1 MSNSSREA
9 MLAAVKINGDAL
21 MTCTNV
27 KLRNDKEIV
36 MEAVKTGRDALLWAS
51 DNMRKDVDVLFEAV
65 TYNGRALRYAIGLRD
80 HKKIVLQAVK
90 QDHPPMW
97 ILVITPLLVTIAI
110 PVAYYLFV
118 ENERILKNFISNNT
132 KLYNFLANKWY
143 FDELYNFI
151 FVEPIKKIGLFFW
164 KKGDINS
171 IDRYGP
177 DGLSKLVKN
186 LSDKAV
192 NFQSGYLYHY
202 AFVML
207 IGFSILLTYLILY

>member
-36 MEAVKTGRDALLWAS
+36 MESVKTGRDALLWAS

-90 QDHPPMW
+90 QDGNALQFASNELRSN
-97 ILVITPLLVTIAI
+97 IEICKAAVFQTPFAI
-110 PVAYYLFV
+110 QIVF
-118 ENERILKNFISNNT
+118 
-132 KLYNFLANKWY
+132 
-143 FDELYNFI
+143 
-151 FVEPIKKIGLFFW
+151 
-164 KKGDINS
+164 
-171 IDRYGP
+171 
-177 DGLSKLVKN
+177 
-186 LSDKAV
+186 
-192 NFQSGYLYHY
+192 H
-202 AFVML
+202 
-207 IGFSILLTYLILY
+207 